1 MNFLAAIALIGILIL
16 IHEFGHFIVAKA
28 CGVHCEVFSIGF
40 GRKIIGF
47 RYGGTDYRIALLPF
61 GGYVRMK
68 GSDVFGDQPEDYT
81 PEEDE
86 DAFLNKPVWKRLL
99 IVAAGPVF
107 NLILPVVVFTM
118 VFLGGEPQPEA
129 RIGTILPGS
138 VAEEVGVEVG
148 DRILGVYVEGALVE
162 TDTLVDVYD
171 ALEALPAGSDEIRMD
186 FEGTAGKRALTL
198 KVSNWNEDGVPRL
211 DETGML
217 STMASSEIGVDD
229 PESPAGRAGLATGDV
244 LTNVNGQDVKTWPD
258 VQAAIAMSAG
268 PHEIRYLR
276 EDVEQIATLERSKV
290 TPNSAMEWSGE
301 AGFDADEVAWGLAPA
316 SLFVAEVSEGSPA
329 EAAGITP
336 GDRLLAIDGQSLVS
350 WAQVLR
356 IVAGSADGRDAP
368 RTLDV
373 DLVRAGAS
381 VQLQITPD
389 MIEETDAI
397 GRPRIRPILGVAR
410 DGAVVDTDPIV
421 KRYGAWNS
429 FVRAV
434 DRTVWLTGA
443 TAAQIGRIITGEVAP
458 EKSLGGPVEIVR
470 QAQKAAEEGIYRWA
484 SLMGMLS
491 ISLGLINLLPV
502 PVLDGGQ
509 LLFYGIELVR
519 GRPVSVRV
527 REMAQQ
533 IGVLFLI
540 ALMLFV
546 LVVDVNRWL
555 GAL

>member
-1 MNFLAAIALIGILIL
+1 MHFLAAIALIGILIL

-40 GRKIIGF
+40 GRRIFGF
-47 RYGGTDYRIALLPF
+47 KYGGTDYRIALLPF

-68 GSDVFGDQPEDYT
+68 GSDVFGDRPEDYV
-81 PEEDE
+81 PEEDD
-86 DAFLNKPVWKRLL
+86 DAFLRKPVWQRLL

-107 NLILPVVVFTM
+107 NLLLPVVVFTL

-129 RIGTILPGS
+129 RVGTVLPDS
-138 VAEEVGVEVG
+138 VAEEAGVEVG
-148 DRILGVYVEGALVE
+148 DRILGVYVGGELVE

-171 ALEALPAGSDEIRMD
+171 ALESLPPRIGQVRLG
-186 FEGTAGKRALTL
+186 FEGTSGTRTL
-198 KVSNWNEDGVPRL
+198 DIAMTDWSDDGVPRL
-211 DETGML
+211 DATGML

-229 PESPAGRAGLATGDV
+229 PASPAGRAGLQTGDIV
-244 LTNVNGQDVKTWPD
+244 HAVNGTQVKSWP
-258 VQAAIAMSAG
+258 QLEAAFAISAG
-268 PHEIRYLR
+268 PHEVRYTR
-276 EDVEQIATLERSKV
+276 EGTEHFATVERGASSAPDALEWTGEASF
-290 TPNSAMEWSGE
+290 ESGE
-301 AGFDADEVAWGLAPA
+301 GAWGLAPA

-329 EAAGITP
+329 EQAGVLP
-336 GDRLLAIDGQSLVS
+336 GDRLLSIDDTALIS

-356 IVAGSADGRDAP
+356 IVAGSADGQNTA

-373 DLVRAGAS
+373 GLARAGER
-381 VQLQITPD
+381 VDLRITPD
-389 MIEETDAI
+389 MVEETDAI
-397 GRPRIRPILGVAR
+397 GRPRTRPILGVAR
-410 DGAVVDTDPIV
+410 GGDVIDTDPII
-421 KRYGAWNS
+421 KRYGAWTA

-443 TAAQIGRIITGEVAP
+443 TAAQIGRIITGEVSP
-458 EKSLGGPVEIVR
+458 QESLGGPVEIVR

-509 LLFYGIELVR
+509 ILFYSIEVLR

-533 IGVLFLI
+533 VGVLLLM